1 MKNCFH
7 NQKTVF
13 VQTVI
18 TEYIIISICFP
29 VCHDTT
35 VQLFSITQ
43 IQFNSQQQQQQHKNS
58 QFQIIF
64 MCVFFF
70 CLILYE
76 TLAPY

>member
-43 IQFNSQQQQQQHKNS
+43 IQFNSQQQQHS

-64 MCVFFF
+64 MCVFF

-76 TLAPY
+76 TLVPY